1 MTSKKQKP
9 QSINEPE
16 LAVYRLPAGL
26 ALVRRHLAQID
37 DMCREFHVLSLELFG
52 SAVKET
58 FRLSSDLD
66 FLVQFDQIPL
76 EDYFENFINLQLS
89 LERLFDRKVDL
100 LELQTLK
107 NPYLIESVN
116 QNKVK
121 IYGER

>member
-1 MTSKKQKP
+1 
-9 QSINEPE
+9 
-16 LAVYRLPAGL
+16 
-26 ALVRRHLAQID
+26 
-37 DMCREFHVLSLELFG
+37 MCREFHVLSLELFG